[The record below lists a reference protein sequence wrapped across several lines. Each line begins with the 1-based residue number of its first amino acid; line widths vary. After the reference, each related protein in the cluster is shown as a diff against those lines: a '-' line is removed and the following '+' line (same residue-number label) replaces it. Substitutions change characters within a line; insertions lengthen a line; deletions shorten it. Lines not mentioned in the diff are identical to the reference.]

1 MRRRAPG
8 RRPPLA
14 THRPRTR
21 LPAGGI
27 YQLRITF
34 PDQYPSKPPR
44 VRFISE
50 MFHPNIFGDG
60 SLCLDILQDKW
71 KPVYTVGS
79 ILTSIQVR
87 RGARAGGCCSSGPR
101 RPLHRFRGTS

>member
-1 MRRRAPG
+1 MPEERAAARPGGARRRWPRAA
-8 RRPPLA
+8 LA
-14 THRPRTR
+14 RAS
-21 LPAGGI
+21 PAGGI

-79 ILTSIQVR
+79 ILTSIQSLLTDPN
-87 RGARAGGCCSSGPR
+87 GAR
-101 RPLHRFRGTS
+101 

>member
-1 MRRRAPG
+1 MLLLLPLLLLVPARRRPCFM
-8 RRPPLA
+8 RPALA
-14 THRPRTR
+14 RA
-21 LPAGGI
+21 PAGGI

-87 RGARAGGCCSSGPR
+87 GWRRAGGGRS
-101 RPLHRFRGTS
+101 